1 MRFLL
6 HTLIAILFAFNTHA
20 TEISIIDVA
29 QNLASK
35 YCQNPSLKKTGI
47 KPYSSLR
54 SASEKEPS
62 YFIFTND
69 TTNKFCIVSAD
80 AEKVLGYGDN
90 YSEILPP
97 QLQEILDMYAAAPQ
111 RLPELRNSNT
121 RENIP
126 AFMDVVFGTRS
137 PYNKYIPDRDGYGPP
152 VGCVPVTLAQIA
164 K

>member
-6 HTLIAILFAFNTHA
+6 HTLIAILFAINTHA

-90 YSEILPP
+90 YTEELPQ
-97 QLQEILDMYAAAPQ
+97 QLQAILDTYAASPQ
-111 RLPELRNSNT
+111 PVSELRSSTT
-121 RENIP
+121 REDIP
-126 AFMDVVFGTRS
+126 
-137 PYNKYIPDRDGYGPP
+137 PP
-152 VGCVPVTLAQIA
+152 NP
-164 K
+164 